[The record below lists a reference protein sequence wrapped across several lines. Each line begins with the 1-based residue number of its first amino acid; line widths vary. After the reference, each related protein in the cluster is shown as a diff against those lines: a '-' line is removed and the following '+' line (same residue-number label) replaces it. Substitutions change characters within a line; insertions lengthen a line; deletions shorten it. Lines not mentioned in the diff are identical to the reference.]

1 MAVMDHAPGAE
12 DPCRGLRD
20 DLGWAIGTVFR
31 TYAKAVRQA
40 FEDLPGGPRGY
51 QVLTAAGS
59 GLAGTQLTL
68 AAWLGVD
75 RTVMTY
81 LLDDLEKVGLIARQ
95 PDPADRRARRIVL
108 TEEGGNRLGALNCR
122 LAEVEETVLAALE
135 ADERAT
141 FRTLVQKLAARS
153 AEPSM
158 NTCTAVEEA
167 EGELPPER
175 PRRRR
180 RAPAR
185 PTSR

>member
-1 MAVMDHAPGAE
+1 MNDARGHDDE
-12 DPCRGLRD
+12 PCRGLHN
-20 DLGWAIGTVFR
+20 DLGWALGTVFR
-31 TYAKAVRQA
+31 TYAKAVRMA
-40 FEDLPGGPRGY
+40 FADLPGGPRGY

-81 LLDDLEKVGLIARQ
+81 LLDDLEKAGVIERQ

-108 TEEGGNRLGALNCR
+108 TPSGRDLLGALNRR
-122 LAEVEETVLAALE
+122 LDEVEERVLVALE
-135 ADERAT
+135 PVERAT
-141 FRTLVQKLAARS
+141 FRDLTARLAS
-153 AEPSM
+153 HFAEPS
-158 NTCTAVEEA
+158 TDACVEVAQAEA
-167 EGELPPER
+167 ELPPER